1 MNWFV
6 RQIASSS
13 KPTIEVIVKGDQWTL
28 NTYNIKTVKV
38 QFKLDEEVTLDLM
51 GKTRKVRFFIM
62 ILELQK
68 VHKKLNS
75 LIFKHILRYQIHFAT
90 STNLLS

>member
-51 GKTRKVRFFIM
+51 GKTRKVRFS
-62 ILELQK
+62 
-68 VHKKLNS
+68 V
-75 LIFKHILRYQIHFAT
+75 
-90 STNLLS
+90 